1 MIPRWAL
8 ISAGA
13 APIALLATAVVAR
26 TLATADYNPVRQTLS
41 VLAAAGRSEWVMTV
55 GIGFSAAC
63 LVVTGLG
70 LVMVRPAARFVLA
83 TGGLFGVG
91 VALFPVT
98 EAATVHLATT
108 CISAFL
114 LALWPA
120 VAMTKE
126 KHAPFIMRT
135 PVALSASIALFVL
148 LGWTVFET
156 QGGSL
161 LGIAERVTV
170 LAELV
175 WPAIVVA
182 AVRFRRPAWIV
193 VPDVSALIR
202 STIDIA
208 LRLYQAVTGMHQR
221 RWNGPV
227 VAGAEINESS
237 GSVSGPAPTRGRQL
251 HHPG

>member
-41 VLAAAGRSEWVMTV
+41 VLAAAGRSEWVMTF

-70 LVMVRPAARFVLA
+70 LVMVRPVARFVLA
-83 TGGLFGVG
+83 AGGLFGVG
-91 VALFPVT
+91 VALFPVS
-98 EAATVHLATT
+98 EATTVHLATT

-120 VAMTKE
+120 VAMTRE
-126 KHAPFIMRT
+126 KHAPFIMRI
-135 PVALSASIALFVL
+135 PVALSASIVLFVL

-175 WPAIVVA
+175 WPAIVVV

-193 VPDVSALIR
+193 VPDVTALIR
-202 STIDIA
+202 AVLDFSQ
-208 LRLYQAVTGMHQR
+208 RLQHAVIGAHQHRWTGSAT
-221 RWNGPV
+221 PAV
-227 VAGAEINESS
+227 EISESS
-237 GSVSGPAPTRGRQL
+237 GSGSVPVPTRGRPL
-251 HHPG
+251 HRPA